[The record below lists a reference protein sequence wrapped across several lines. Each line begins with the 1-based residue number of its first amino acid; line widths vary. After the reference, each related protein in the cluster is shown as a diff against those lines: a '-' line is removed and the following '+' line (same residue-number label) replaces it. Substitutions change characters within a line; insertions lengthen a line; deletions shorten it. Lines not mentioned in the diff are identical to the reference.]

1 MTKSIREFF
10 RTLKVVLTLLCG
22 FFLLNIS
29 KSFAE
34 EINSWGEL
42 IRKGEIYYKK
52 KGNIPYTG
60 VLRNYFPTGEISL
73 INNFKDGKQHGSFK
87 SFHRN
92 GNLAMEGQFLD
103 GKQHGFWSEY
113 YDNGKL
119 YWKLEYIE
127 GIAADG
133 PFQMFHKNGQI
144 KSEVVY
150 SNGKPASNW
159 MYYDEYGKK
168 ERVDIYEDGKFFYEK
183 YF

>member
-1 MTKSIREFF
+1 MIKNIRDSLSNLKIVLPLLFVFLSI
-10 RTLKVVLTLLCG
+10 
-22 FFLLNIS
+22 NIS
-29 KSFAE
+29 KNFSE

-60 VLRNYFPTGEISL
+60 VLRNYFSTGEISL

-92 GNLAMEGQFLD
+92 GNLAMEGQFVD
-103 GKQHGFWSEY
+103 GKQHGLWSEY
-113 YDNGKL
+113 YDNGEL
-119 YWKLEYIE
+119 YWKLEYIKGVE
-127 GIAADG
+127 ANG
-133 PFQMFHKNGQI
+133 PFKMFHKNGKI

-150 SNGKPASNW
+150 SEGKPASNW
-159 MYYDEYGKK
+159 IFYDEHGKK
-168 ERVDIYEDGKFFYEK
+168 ERIDIYEDGKFFYEK

>member
-1 MTKSIREFF
+1 
-10 RTLKVVLTLLCG
+10 
-22 FFLLNIS
+22 
-29 KSFAE
+29 
-34 EINSWGEL
+34 
-42 IRKGEIYYKK
+42 
-52 KGNIPYTG
+52 
-60 VLRNYFPTGEISL
+60 
-73 INNFKDGKQHGSFK
+73 
-87 SFHRN
+87 
-92 GNLAMEGQFLD
+92 MEGQFLD

>member
-1 MTKSIREFF
+1 MWVFLAKYF
-10 RTLKVVLTLLCG
+10 KKLCRR
-22 FFLLNIS
+22 
-29 KSFAE
+29 
-34 EINSWGEL
+34 INSWGEL

-73 INNFKDGKQHGSFK
+73 INNFKDGKQHDN

-127 GIAADG
+127 GLQLTVPSKCFTKMVKLNLRLFTVMENQRLTGCI
-133 PFQMFHKNGQI
+133 MMNMEK
-144 KSEVVY
+144 
-150 SNGKPASNW
+150 
-159 MYYDEYGKK
+159 KK
-168 ERVDIYEDGKFFYEK
+168 EWIFMKMENFFLRKIFLKFYLNFVNNK
-183 YF
+183 S

>member
-1 MTKSIREFF
+1 
-10 RTLKVVLTLLCG
+10 
-22 FFLLNIS
+22 
-29 KSFAE
+29 
-34 EINSWGEL
+34 
-42 IRKGEIYYKK
+42 
-52 KGNIPYTG
+52 
-60 VLRNYFPTGEISL
+60 
-73 INNFKDGKQHGSFK
+73 
-87 SFHRN
+87 
-92 GNLAMEGQFLD
+92 MEGQFLD

-168 ERVDIYEDGKFFYEK
+168 EKRIFMKMENFFTKNIFKVLFKLCE
-183 YF
+183 